1 MVVSSIHQR
10 PGRLHRLEW
19 GGGKIDADV
28 AVVGAGPAGA
38 ALAIMLG
45 RAGLKTVLLDRSR
58 FPRDKACGEGLMPA
72 GVSILEELGVALDSF
87 PSLGGVS
94 YRVPLAGSAKGDFMN
109 GKAGRGVR
117 RLVFDQVLAER
128 ARATTNVDARYGC
141 EASGVELRGRLAVVT
156 TAGGEIACRYVIG
169 ADGIHSR
176 VARWMGWV
184 RPPRSRRFALVSHVA
199 APRHGVDRVIVTL
212 AAGCEVYSAPT
223 SPDELLVAVL
233 GSKSGLRANDEPA
246 RDAYARHVGAVHPNL
261 RVPADVAIHGAGPF
275 WVRPSTVADGRVF
288 LVGDAAGFL
297 DPLTG
302 DGMSDALVAARR
314 LSNLLASELPD
325 PAAEYRRW
333 ERGQWRRRM
342 FVNRLALTLTGS
354 SGLARR
360 ALRGM
365 QRSPSTLNRLLEIN
379 DGSRGLSSLSLRDW
393 SAMVGV

>member
-1 MVVSSIHQR
+1 
-10 PGRLHRLEW
+10 
-19 GGGKIDADV
+19 
-28 AVVGAGPAGA
+28 
-38 ALAIMLG
+38 MLG
-45 RAGLKTVLLDRSR
+45 RKGVRTVLLDRSR

-72 GVSILEELGVALDSF
+72 GVSVLEELGVALDAF

-94 YRVPLAGSAKGDFMN
+94 YRVPLAGSAKGDFVN
-109 GKAGRGVR
+109 GKTGRGVR
-117 RLVFDQVLAER
+117 RLVFDQILAER

-141 EASGVELRGRLAVVT
+141 EASGVELRGEHAVVKT
-156 TAGGEIACRYVIG
+156 PEGEIACRYVIG

-176 VARWMGWV
+176 VARWLGWA
-184 RPPRSRRFALVSHVA
+184 RPPRSRRFALVGHLA

-223 SPDELLVAVL
+223 GPDELLVAVL
-233 GSKSGLRANDEPA
+233 GSKSGLRAKDEPA
-246 RDAYARHVGAVHPNL
+246 RDAYARHVAAVHPKL
-261 RVPADVAIHGAGPF
+261 SVPANVAIHGAGPF
-275 WVRPSTVADGRVF
+275 WVRPSTIAEGRVL

-302 DGMSDALVAARR
+302 DGMSDALVAAGR
-314 LSNLLASELPD
+314 LSGLLASEVRD
-325 PAAEYRRW
+325 PAADYRRW
-333 ERGQWRRRM
+333 ERGQWRRRT

-393 SAMVGV
+393 SALVGV